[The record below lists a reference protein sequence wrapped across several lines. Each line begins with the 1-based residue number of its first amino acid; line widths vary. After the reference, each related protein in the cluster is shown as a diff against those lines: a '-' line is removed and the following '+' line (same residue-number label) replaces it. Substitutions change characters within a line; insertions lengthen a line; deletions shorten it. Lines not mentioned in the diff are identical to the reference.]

1 MLRFTIIF
9 YKYYIVCQSIFEN
22 ILQMYYSEIQQEL
35 FRDEQKKKRERRGRN
50 RTIGVNLEE
59 RNISTW

>member
-1 MLRFTIIF
+1 
-9 YKYYIVCQSIFEN
+9 
-22 ILQMYYSEIQQEL
+22 MYYRNRTRLL
-35 FRDEQKKKRERRGRN
+35 FRGEKRRKRRRRN

>member
-1 MLRFTIIF
+1 
-9 YKYYIVCQSIFEN
+9 
-22 ILQMYYSEIQQEL
+22 MYYSEIQQEL

>member
-1 MLRFTIIF
+1 MLRFAIIF
-9 YKYYIVCQSIFEN
+9 YKYCIVCQSIFEN

>member
-1 MLRFTIIF
+1 MCCL
-9 YKYYIVCQSIFEN
+9 
-22 ILQMYYSEIQQEL
+22 EIQQEL
-35 FRDEQKKKRERRGRN
+35 FRDEQKKKKKERRGRN

>member
-9 YKYYIVCQSIFEN
+9 YKYCIVCQSIFEN

-35 FRDEQKKKRERRGRN
+35 FRDEQKKKGRKK
-50 RTIGVNLEE
+50 RKK
-59 RNISTW
+59 

>member
-1 MLRFTIIF
+1 MCCL
-9 YKYYIVCQSIFEN
+9 
-22 ILQMYYSEIQQEL
+22 EIQQEL
-35 FRDEQKKKRERRGRN
+35 FRDEQKKKKKKERRGRN

>member
-1 MLRFTIIF
+1 MSKYFLKISYRCTIQ
-9 YKYYIVCQSIFEN
+9 KYNKSYLEMN
-22 ILQMYYSEIQQEL
+22 
-35 FRDEQKKKRERRGRN
+35 KKRKEERRGRN